1 MRWIKLTYS
10 SGIRYINLEEV
21 YSIDGTSSATAITFY
36 DSNSILPITY
46 SFASAQEKEEVLSKL
61 AALLS
66 PIDLDL
72 IAPQG

>member
-10 SGIRYINLEEV
+10 SGVRYINLEQV
-21 YSIDGTSSATAITFY
+21 YAIDGTSSSNSITFY

-46 SFASAQEKEEVLSKL
+46 SFASAQEKQEVISKL
-61 AALLS
+61 AAIIS
-66 PIDLDL
+66 PIDIDS